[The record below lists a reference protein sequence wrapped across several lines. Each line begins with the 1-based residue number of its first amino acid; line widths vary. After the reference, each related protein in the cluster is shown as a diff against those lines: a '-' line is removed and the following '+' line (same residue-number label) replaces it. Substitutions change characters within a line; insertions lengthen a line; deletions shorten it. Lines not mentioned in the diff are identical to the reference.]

1 MDALGIVYWS
11 IIEHIC
17 MTIIKWKDKDYMANV
32 WQRVLRN
39 NVKPNIDQVRNRSAS
54 VTQLPQVFLKI

>member
-17 MTIIKWKDKDYMANV
+17 MTIIKWKDTDYMANV
-32 WQRVLRN
+32 SQRVLRN
-39 NVKPNIDQVRNRSAS
+39 NVKPNIDQVRNQSAS